1 DARLVARARHAV
13 SLGLELVFHQK
24 VVNRKA
30 ANDKAVMRWHEAGT
44 RQIDVIRVCN
54 LNALHRPR
62 SDFRNRKM
70 MKLPARSVD
79 LAPTALQL
87 SIQPGARH
95 VFHGGELD
103 AIVRRIR
110 LAVTIRVNTIACRLY
125 TQGAQQL
132 DDIISQS
139 GDRCRINRLSP
150 VRRNTPIGVDQPSQE
165 IPTLSGRRST
175 V

>member
-1 DARLVARARHAV
+1 HDSLRAFEYLELRSQQRIGLNQRRRGLKHDARLVARARHAV

-103 AIVRRIR
+103 AI
-110 LAVTIRVNTIACRLY
+110 
-125 TQGAQQL
+125 
-132 DDIISQS
+132 
-139 GDRCRINRLSP
+139 
-150 VRRNTPIGVDQPSQE
+150 
-165 IPTLSGRRST
+165 
-175 V
+175 